1 MLLFY
6 TSREVYTKFGTV
18 SLHHYGISFVSIN
31 DVKNMDAV
39 ILAVA
44 HDAFHSFNILD
55 MDALFA
61 EGKKVFL
68 DVKGLMDRNA
78 YEAAGYDYWR
88 L

>member
-1 MLLFY
+1 
-6 TSREVYTKFGTV
+6 
-18 SLHHYGISFVSIN
+18 
-31 DVKNMDAV
+31 MDAV